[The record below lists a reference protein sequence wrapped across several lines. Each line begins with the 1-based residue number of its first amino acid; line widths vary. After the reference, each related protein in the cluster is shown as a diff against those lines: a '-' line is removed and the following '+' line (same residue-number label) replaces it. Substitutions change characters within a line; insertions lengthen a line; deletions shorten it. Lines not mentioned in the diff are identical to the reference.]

1 MSSIDRDTRRR
12 VLQGTAC
19 AAATLAASG
28 SNAADALK
36 FTPFQTIGPFYPVQK
51 PQDVDADL
59 TRRAGAT
66 GAARGENI
74 VVQGRVLDTQ
84 GRPVAGAVL
93 EIWQANAAG
102 RYRHPGDTTTAELD
116 PHFDG
121 YAKLVTDARGAY
133 RFRSIKPGPYS
144 TAGGGR
150 RTPHIHFDVTGTTTR
165 LITQM
170 YFQDEP
176 LNAQDSLLRGA
187 GAAGSRLIARVERM
201 TTGPDAGLLIATWD
215 IVLESGRS

>member
-1 MSSIDRDTRRR
+1 MSTIDRDSRRR
-12 VLQGTAC
+12 MLQGTAS
-19 AAATLAASG
+19 ATATLAVG
-28 SNAADALK
+28 SSHAADALK
-36 FTPFQTIGPFYPVQK
+36 FTPIQTIGPFYPVQK

-66 GAARGENI
+66 GAALGETVI
-74 VVQGRVLDTQ
+74 VQGRVLDTQ

-93 EIWQANAAG
+93 EVWQANAAG

-116 PHFDG
+116 PNFDG
-121 YAKLVTDARGAY
+121 YAKLVTDERGAY
-133 RFRSIKPGPYS
+133 RFRSIKPGPYA
-144 TAGGGR
+144 TGGGGR
-150 RTPHIHFDVTGTTTR
+150 RTPHIHFDVTGRTTR

-176 LNAQDSLLRGA
+176 LNAQDSVLRGA

-201 TTGPDAGLLIATWD
+201 ATGADAGLLVATWD
-215 IVLESGRS
+215 IVLESGRG